1 MPACHTGLMSPSQ
14 RKPNVGSATQRKSSA
29 LDLEQTEGKP
39 LHSGS
44 LRYKNLSG
52 ETFSVSRLDW
62 LATEFS
68 VTTADGITHPM
79 VDAVA
84 FVSGKG
90 GEA

>member
-1 MPACHTGLMSPSQ
+1 
-14 RKPNVGSATQRKSSA
+14 
-29 LDLEQTEGKP
+29 
-39 LHSGS
+39 
-44 LRYKNLSG
+44 
-52 ETFSVSRLDW
+52 VSRLDW